1 MKAEFG
7 NLCIN
12 ELINAP
18 TSLNNSKK
26 VDDLYI
32 GLLKNVPVD
41 LKKLA
46 DVVTTL
52 LKIKFN
58 TVKVEVNEVD
68 QKITDVN
75 TLIHINQY
83 NKDKQ
88 YLEKK
93 N

>member
-12 ELINAP
+12 EFINAP

-41 LKKLA
+41 FKKLA

-93 N
+93 I